1 VNETNSSEV
10 SLLWKFS
17 LYCNLPEHVSLY
29 TNCNF
34 LQFLMFEMK
43 NEARNW
49 TLWRFLLIN
58 TSRIHLQSV
67 SDDAGFFVTHHSD
80 FMLTK
85 RLKDLYHRIL
95 NSPTDSHMSV
105 QLLCH
110 VLNNIHSYLVEEE
123 RKMMKAEIEC
133 KRTCLSLRTP
143 FFSAV
148 FDYVAPFSATVPAK
162 SYCSAMSTPPS
173 TLCGTVNSVSG

>member
-1 VNETNSSEV
+1 MKQIVQRYHCYGNSHYIVTYQSMWAYTRIVIFCSFWCLKWKMKLETE
-10 SLLWKFS
+10 L
-17 LYCNLPEHVSLY
+17 CG
-29 TNCNF
+29 
-34 LQFLMFEMK
+34 
-43 NEARNW
+43 A
-49 TLWRFLLIN
+49 FLLIN